1 VNRLSAST
9 RAVVTGAGGGLGRAF
24 ALALAEKG
32 ASVLV
37 SDIDGAAAE
46 ETANLVEK
54 AGGKA
59 RATRCDV
66 RQVDEVVELRTIMT
80 QAFGGTDLVINN
92 AGVAV
97 GGRIGEVAIED
108 WRYVVDINL
117 MGVVHGCHVFVPELK
132 KQGSGIVLNV
142 ASSAGL
148 VSMPMLG
155 PYNATKAAV
164 VALSETMYAELR
176 RFNVGVTALCPTF
189 FATNIAKN
197 QRGPSDPRDLELVEK
212 RMRSSKLQADG
223 VAAAALSAAERGEL
237 YCVPMLDGQV
247 VRRVKALFPQGV
259 ARALGLGDQL
269 RQRYLG
275 SRGSS

>member
-1 VNRLSAST
+1 MNRISGST

-24 ALALAEKG
+24 ALALADKG

-37 SDIDGAAAE
+37 SDIDAAAAE
-46 ETANLVEK
+46 ETAALVEK
-54 AGGKA
+54 RGGKA

-66 RQVDEVVELRTIMT
+66 RDVAQVEELRTIMNE
-80 QAFGGTDLVINN
+80 AFGGTDLVINN

-132 KQGSGIVLNV
+132 RQGSGIVLNV

-164 VALSETMYAELR
+164 VALSETMHAELR
-176 RFNVGVTALCPTF
+176 RFGVGVTALCPTF

-212 RMRSSKLQADG
+212 RMRASKIQADG
-223 VAAAALSAAERGEL
+223 VAEAALHAAERGEL

-247 VRRVKALFPQGV
+247 ARRVKALFPQSF
-259 ARALGLGDQL
+259 ARALGVGDRL
-269 RQRYLG
+269 RQRYLA
-275 SRGSS
+275 SR